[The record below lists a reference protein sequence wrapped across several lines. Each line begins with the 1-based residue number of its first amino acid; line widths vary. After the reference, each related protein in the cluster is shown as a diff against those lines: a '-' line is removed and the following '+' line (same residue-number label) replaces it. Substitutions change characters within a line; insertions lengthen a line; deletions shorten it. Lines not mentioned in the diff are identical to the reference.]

1 MTAKITLDQA
11 GRVVIPKTLRKELHL
26 SPGDTLELESRG
38 EQITLRP
45 VRPKALL
52 KKERGVWVYQGEPTR
67 QSIPDLLDRE
77 RDKRLR
83 ALR

>member
-1 MTAKITLDQA
+1 M
-11 GRVVIPKTLRKELHL
+11 
-26 SPGDTLELESRG
+26 
-38 EQITLRP
+38 
-45 VRPKALL
+45 RPKAHL

-83 ALR
+83 ELR